1 MVNFQACSPPNVT
14 PRLPYKTRS
23 RFGFHRVY
31 CPYDDCIT
39 HPGNPAKLNTGVF
52 YILVF
57 FIHWNIYERWKTEKY
72 DTVCCGHR
80 CDAGFRIWPNIFR
93 VRQAYFTCTPFVP
106 HKRHTF
112 IDVGHRNSVWNAR
125 EGLKSHNITITFS
138 SQRSERLGGTVVL
151 GES

>member
-14 PRLPYKTRS
+14 PRLSYKTRS

-31 CPYDDCIT
+31 CPCDDCIT

-52 YILVF
+52 TPF
-57 FIHWNIYERWKTEKY
+57 FFLSIEIFTNEERRRNMTLY
-72 DTVCCGHR
+72 VAAT
-80 CDAGFRIWPNIFR
+80 DATLDFGFGPNIFR
-93 VRQAYFTCTPFVP
+93 VRQAYFTCTPFLP

-151 GES
+151 GQS